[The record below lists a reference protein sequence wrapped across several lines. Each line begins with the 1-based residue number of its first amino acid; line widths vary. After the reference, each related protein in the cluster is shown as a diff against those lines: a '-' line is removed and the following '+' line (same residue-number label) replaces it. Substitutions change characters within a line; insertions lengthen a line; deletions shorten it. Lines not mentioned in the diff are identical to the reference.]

1 METMII
7 YNFGNNLYYTI
18 VNKSDINVSKSS
30 NRLETDQARVVLERM
45 LNIFGI
51 SLDEI
56 VFNDNGKP
64 YFKNSNIF
72 FNYSHSKNY
81 IACVISNY
89 EVGIDIE
96 EKTRIISDDV
106 SIRFL
111 NGVEDNKDRL
121 FLWVKKEAYS
131 KLKGLGLQIGFNN
144 IGCDSNIKDL
154 LVDEDKYY
162 CSIFCDYYDIK
173 FNKLNINNLL

>member
-1 METMII
+1 MNN
-7 YNFGNNLYYTI
+7 YNFGNNLYYVI
-18 VNKSDINVSKSS
+18 VNKSEINVSKSS
-30 NRLETDQARVVLERM
+30 NRLETNQARVVLERM
-45 LNIFGI
+45 LNLFDI

-56 VFNDNGKP
+56 LINDNGKP

-96 EKTRIISDDV
+96 EKTRVISDDI
-106 SIRFL
+106 SSKYL
-111 NGVEDNKDRL
+111 DGVENNNDRL
-121 FLWVKKEAYS
+121 ILWVKKEAYS

-144 IGCDSNIKDL
+144 IEFNSNIKDL
-154 LVDEDKYY
+154 LINENEYI
-162 CSIFCDYYDIK
+162 CSIFCDYKNIS
-173 FNKLNINNLL
+173 FNRVDL